1 MQIRPLVLAFVLL
14 TTAAFAQDVPVRFT
28 LAGSST
34 VTRVLMPL
42 KAGVEAAHHAEIRLV
57 PNGSGRGLA
66 ELATG
71 RADAAMISGPL
82 DDLLRQLALTADR
95 ELRSEQL
102 EKLKLA
108 DSPKAELVALVHP
121 GNRVRQLTTEQLRSI
136 LVGAITDWSA
146 LGGPAQPINVILP
159 DSLDGVRATL
169 ATALL
174 AGREFTASAQ
184 IVERTPDIPALVA
197 EDSGAIGVLPR
208 GMLAVDSACAEI
220 TPKLAL
226 ALYIVA
232 RKERLEEDPKLETL
246 LNSLHS
252 RAR

>member
-1 MQIRPLVLAFVLL
+1 MQIRPLVLVLALL
-14 TTAAFAQDVPVRFT
+14 TTGAFAEDAPARFT

-66 ELATG
+66 ELAAG

-82 DDLLRQLALTADR
+82 DYLLAQLAAVAATGLPP
-95 ELRSEQL
+95 EQL

-108 DSPKAELVALVHP
+108 DSPKAELVVLVHP
-121 GNRVRQLTTEQLRSI
+121 GNPVRRLTTEQLRSI
-136 LVGAITDWSA
+136 LVGATTDWSA
-146 LGGPAQPINVILP
+146 LGGPSRPIHVILP
-159 DSLDGVRATL
+159 DRLDGVRATL
-169 ATALL
+169 TTSLL
-174 AGREFTASAQ
+174 AGGEFASSAKT
-184 IVERTPDIPALVA
+184 IERTSEIPALIA
-197 EDSGAIGVLPR
+197 DDSGAIGVLPR
-208 GMLAVDSACAEI
+208 GMLAADSASAEI
-220 TPKLAL
+220 TPKLVL

-232 RKERLEEDPKLETL
+232 KRSRLEEDPKLELL
-246 LNSLHS
+246 LNALHS

>member
-1 MQIRPLVLAFVLL
+1 MQLHPLVFVLAFLSNGAL
-14 TTAAFAQDVPVRFT
+14 AQDVPVRFT

-66 ELATG
+66 ELVGG

-82 DDLLRQLALTADR
+82 DDLLEKLAPTR
-95 ELRSEQL
+95 ENELRSEQL

-108 DSPKAELVALVHP
+108 DSPKAEIVALVHP
-121 GNRVRQLTTEQLRSI
+121 ENVVRRLTSDQLRSI
-136 LVGAITDWSA
+136 LVGETTDWSA
-146 LGGPAQPINVILP
+146 VGGPARPIRVILP
-159 DSLDGVRATL
+159 DALDGVRATL
-169 ATALL
+169 ATSLL
-174 AGREFTASAQ
+174 AGREFAAGAK
-184 IVERTPDIPALVA
+184 IVERTPDIPGLVA
-197 EDSGAIGVLPR
+197 EDAGAIGVLPR
-208 GMLAVDSACAEI
+208 GMLAADSAYAEI
-220 TPKLAL
+220 APKLVL

-232 RKERLEEDPKLETL
+232 RKDRLEEDPKLEMV